1 MLEFFRNA
9 AKGWTAKILL
19 LLLVG
24 SFSIWGVSTRMSDLI
39 GTMFGAVDLATVGST
54 KLSSE
59 TYRQEFKRTI
69 DGISRQQG
77 AQLSMDE
84 ARKLGLDQQV
94 LDRLLA
100 QASVDSTTS
109 RLDLTL
115 GDQTV
120 KNLITSNPA
129 FKGADGKFDVDLM
142 RGILAKNNLSE
153 QGYFENQ
160 KRDQLRQSMVATAGD
175 NTVLPKAI
183 TEAMLRYKNETR
195 DARYVT
201 FTVNAS
207 DLPQPTDDDL
217 KKQYESAPAAY
228 TAPEY
233 RSIAVL
239 SVMPAD
245 IAAKVQVTD
254 EDLKT
259 GYEKFKEDFHT
270 PERRTLIQLSF
281 PSVDAAA
288 AVKARLDK
296 GEDILKIAA
305 ELKQKES
312 DITFTD
318 KTREDF
324 LDQTIADAA
333 FALKEGEVSAPAR
346 GSLNTALLKAVKV
359 TPERQLTLDEIKDEL
374 RKKVQLDKA
383 SEQIQPIYDAV
394 EDARA
399 SQTKFEDIASKLGI
413 PVTVVPALSAD
424 GRDKSGKDVSLP
436 ARDEVLKAVYASDVG
451 VENDALTSGD
461 GYVWYDVREVVPSA
475 LKPIAEVKDQLKA
488 DWSAAKM
495 RTLASDKAKAILAKA
510 GVTTAL
516 GTIATELGQPIKTA
530 AAVTRNQTTESFDG
544 AATQALFGAPEKT
557 LAWALEADGQSARI
571 IEVTKV
577 SIPAFDAASP
587 DTKAIG
593 EQVRK
598 GLSADMNDAFVKA
611 MRAGASVVLNDK
623 LWADIRG
630 TVGQQ

>member
-9 AKGWTAKILL
+9 AKGWIAKILL

-24 SFSIWGVSTRMSDLI
+24 SFSIWGVSSRMSDLI
-39 GTMFGAVDLATVGST
+39 GTMFGAVDLATVGDT
-54 KLSSE
+54 NLSSE
-59 TYRQEFKRTI
+59 TFRQEFKRTL

-77 AQLSMDE
+77 AQISMED
-84 ARKLGLDQQV
+84 ARNAGIDQQV

-100 QASVDSTTS
+100 QASVDATTK
-109 RLDLTL
+109 RLDLVL
-115 GDQTV
+115 GEQAV
-120 KNLITSNPA
+120 KNIITATPA
-129 FKGADGKFDVDLM
+129 FKGADGKFDINIM
-142 RGILAKNNLSE
+142 RSVLTQNGLTE
-153 QGYFENQ
+153 QGFVESQ
-160 KRDQLRQSMVATAGD
+160 KRDQLRQTMVATAGD
-175 NTVLPKAI
+175 NTVLPKAV

-207 DLPQPTDDDL
+207 DMPQPTDDDL
-217 KKQYESAPAAY
+217 KKQYEAAPAAY

-254 EDLKT
+254 DDLKA

-270 PERRTLIQLSF
+270 SEKRTIIQLSF
-281 PSVDAAA
+281 PTVDAAT

-296 GEDILKIAA
+296 GEDILKIAT

-312 DITFTD
+312 DITFAD
-318 KTREDF
+318 KARGDF
-324 LDQTIADAA
+324 LDPKIADAA
-333 FALKEGEVSAPAR
+333 FALKEGEVSAPVKGA
-346 GSLNTALLKAVKV
+346 LNTALLKAVKV
-359 TPERQLTLDEIKDEL
+359 SPDKQGTFEEVKDEL

-399 SQTKFEDIASKLGI
+399 SSTKFEDIAAKLGI

-475 LKPIAEVKDQLKA
+475 LKPITEVKDQVKV
-488 DWSAAKM
+488 DWSATKM

-510 GVTTAL
+510 GATTAL
-516 GTIATELGQPIKTA
+516 GTVATELAQPIKTA
-530 AAVTRNQTTESFDG
+530 AAVSRNQTTETFDG
-544 AATQALFGAPEKT
+544 VATQALFSAPEKT
-557 LAWALEADGQSARI
+557 LTWALEADGQSARI
-571 IEVTKV
+571 IEVSKV
-577 SIPAFDAASP
+577 NIPAFDVTSADAKKLS
-587 DTKAIG
+587 
-593 EQVRK
+593 EQMRK

-611 MRAGASVVLNDK
+611 LRAGAKIVINDK
-623 LWADIRG
+623 LWTEIRG
-630 TVGQQ
+630 STGQQ